1 MKLWWCWLAHLEEEL
16 QLIKEGNSLRAMIPV
31 DYVSE
36 RLLETAG
43 VKVAGGDE
51 VVDLGKACL
60 QKEECLT
67 VLA

>member
-1 MKLWWCWLAHLEEEL
+1 MDLWWCWLAHLEEFKL
-16 QLIKEGNSLRAMIPV
+16 VKEGNSLRALIPV

-36 RLLETAG
+36 WLLVTAS

-51 VVDLGKACL
+51 VVGFGKACL
-60 QKEECLT
+60 QKWKCLT